1 MQTSRQL
8 RLLVLTVHIG
18 ASVGSLGAVCAFL
31 VLAIAGFGAT
41 DLVLMQSAYLSME
54 RIAWVVVLP
63 TISIALASG
72 LAESLV
78 TRYGLFREK
87 WTVAKLVLT
96 TVALVV
102 MVAKMP
108 LVDEAA
114 RLAGQGAQT
123 PQLRFAGLQLLVHS
137 TAGLAVL
144 LAALVLSIY
153 KPR

>member
-8 RLLVLTVHIG
+8 RLLMLLVHIG
-18 ASVGSLGAVCAFL
+18 TSVGSLGAVCTFL
-31 VLAIAGFGAT
+31 VLAIAGFVAT
-41 DLVLMQSAYLSME
+41 DLVPMQSAYLSMD
-54 RIAWVVVLP
+54 RIAWVLVLP
-63 TISIALASG
+63 TVSIALASG

-87 WTVAKLVLT
+87 WTVAKLVLAT
-96 TVALVV
+96 IALVV
-102 MVAKMP
+102 LAAKMP

-137 TAGLAVL
+137 AAGLAVL
-144 LAALVLSIY
+144 LAALALSIY